1 MTSLHLYNFQEWLT
15 NCARQYCLTKPW
27 GMTISPLDLARILS
41 SLENQNDKTLVDTS
55 KVALGHKV
63 DLMDHQL
70 QESVSFTLV
79 SPEDSDPETGKL
91 SFLSPL
97 GSALIGLT
105 LGEMV
110 KIPIFGREMRFQ
122 VTAIEAVDEVSH

>member
-1 MTSLHLYNFQEWLT
+1 
-15 NCARQYCLTKPW
+15 
-27 GMTISPLDLARILS
+27 MTISPLDLARILS

-63 DLMDHQL
+63 NLMDHQL

-122 VTAIEAVDEVSH
+122 VTAIEAVNEISH